1 MFLCQW
7 QSGLFSVIDV
17 PEDSISVLK
26 RAAEHDGMKFLLL
39 PPCRFDFRWNEA
51 GEIELV
57 KVGTHTASFIS
68 KHCEESRSPH
78 RTGTKKNDESLE
90 GRPLLAESE
99 TEAGFGSLSSC

>member
-1 MFLCQW
+1 M
-7 QSGLFSVIDV
+7 
-17 PEDSISVLK
+17 LK

-99 TEAGFGSLSSC
+99 TEAGFGSLGSC